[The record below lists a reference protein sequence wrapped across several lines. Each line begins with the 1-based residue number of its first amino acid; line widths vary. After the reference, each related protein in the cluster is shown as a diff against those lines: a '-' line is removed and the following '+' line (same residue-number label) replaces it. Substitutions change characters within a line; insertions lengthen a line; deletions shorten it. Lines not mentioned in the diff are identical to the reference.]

1 MTFVKTPIACLP
13 MSTAPRPRWK
23 TYAALAALGFFI
35 MPAVSGC
42 SKDSSSTATGSA
54 RAADPNDPVV
64 ARVNGVEIRNSDIA
78 IAEDDLGNEAH
89 QAPPEVKREQ
99 LIAYVADIILVSQ
112 AAEKNKL
119 RDDPMFKQRQAF
131 VGNKILMGMMLTK
144 RAKDAASEEEMR
156 KVYDEAVK
164 PMAQEEEVHARH
176 ILVETEDEAKAI
188 LEQLKGGADFATLAK
203 EKSKDPGGADGGDL
217 GFFAKG
223 QMVPEFSE
231 VAFKMFEG
239 QLSNPVKTQ
248 FGWHIIRMEEKR
260 KRPVPEYDK
269 VRDQIEAYVGRRA
282 QTEFVA
288 QLREQAKIERLDRP
302 AGAPPAGI
310 PPEVLQR
317 LQQQQ
322 QQLEQQER
330 LQQPQ
335 QQAPADAP
343 K

>member
-1 MTFVKTPIACLP
+1 

-23 TYAALAALGFFI
+23 TYAALTALGLFI
-35 MPAVSGC
+35 LPAVSGC

-119 RDDPMFKQRQAF
+119 RDEPMFKQRQAF

-231 VAFKMFEG
+231 VAFKMFDG

-330 LQQPQ
+330 QQQP
-335 QQAPADAP
+335 APADAP